1 MFGQMSMSPV
11 VQLSPNS
18 HLEAAI
24 AALLQAA
31 EQPEI
36 VRWIEFPKSVLLF
49 VIVSGN
55 PQSGAIYVLDR
66 KSGTWYAIDF
76 DDQEYGGYNV
86 KQFEALLEEYSFL
99 SLVERPGLLRSGSPW
114 TLEVG
119 RPPEVCV

>member
-1 MFGQMSMSPV
+1 MFGQMTMSPV

-49 VIVSGN
+49 VMCQAIRNRAQFMCSIGRAGPGTPLTSMTKNTVAITSSNSRHFSKNTVSLAW
-55 PQSGAIYVLDR
+55 SSARAYC
-66 KSGTWYAIDF
+66 
-76 DDQEYGGYNV
+76 
-86 KQFEALLEEYSFL
+86 EA
-99 SLVERPGLLRSGSPW
+99 VRR
-114 TLEVG
+114 G
-119 RPPEVCV
+119 R